1 MKNIKLY
8 IGEVEDTSIKLP
20 WVPTLDSVIATQKF
34 LKNKYKY
41 STVIILRK
49 NINSDINFPMTN
61 NVVYTSSQYDLEV
74 QHIGSTGAIS
84 VSGNYDYFDGTYYY
98 SYIVMYSNT
107 LNIWNVTNNSSIY
120 AIKYDQSNVVIV
132 GGLSYIMNEF
142 RITKNVTSLTIS
154 GGVVSNVG
162 TLILPNQLSK
172 VTEYATYSLFNPL
185 NKFQLFNV
193 ANYISGQEVESYDG
207 LLYSVGLGMLL
218 AVPTNYSGDASNN
231 IVLSDL
237 CEKINTTAFN
247 DGSTGNCYQ
256 YPINQ
261 IKGSNVQYLEA
272 AALAFTNIKV
282 VRFPILFDIKDEA
295 FLQSK
300 VEQLLLPNTL
310 RYFGNNVVEECEELT
325 TVLLEQGFDCTLVL
339 NGANNINGINFG
351 SQLYNLL
358 PNIKPGER
366 SITIMPEVFNN
377 IPQEDIDYATSI
389 NWEIISI

>member
-8 IGEVEDTSIKLP
+8 IGEAEDALAKLP
-20 WVPTLDSVIATQKF
+20 WLPTLDSVISTQRF
-34 LKNKYKY
+34 IKNKYKF
-41 STVIILRK
+41 STVIIFRK
-49 NINSDINFPMTN
+49 SLAGDINYPMTN
-61 NVVYTSSQYDLEV
+61 NVVYTSSQFDLEV

-84 VSGNYDYFDGTYYY
+84 VSGDYDYFDGTYYY
-98 SYIVMYSNT
+98 SYIVMYSNI

-120 AIKYDQSNVVIV
+120 AIKYDQSNVVIT
-132 GGLSYIMNEF
+132 GGLPYIMNEF
-142 RITKNVTSLTIS
+142 RITKNVVSLVIT
-154 GGVVSNVG
+154 GGVVSTVD
-162 TLILPNQLSK
+162 TLILPNQTLDI
-172 VTEYATYSLFNPL
+172 TEYATYSQFNSL

-193 ANYISGQEVESYDG
+193 ANYVTDQKVESYDG
-207 LLYSVGLGMLL
+207 LLYSVGLGTLL
-218 AVPTNYSGDASNN
+218 AVPTNYSGDDSNN
-231 IVLSDL
+231 IILSDV

-282 VRFPILFDIKDEA
+282 VRFPILSDVKDEA

-310 RYFGNNVVEECEELT
+310 RYFGNNVVEECNELT

-339 NGANNINGINFG
+339 NGAPNINGINFG

-366 SITIMPEVFNN
+366 SITLMPEVFNN
-377 IPQEDIDYATSI
+377 IPREDIDYATSI

>member
-8 IGEVEDTSIKLP
+8 IGEAEDALTKIP
-20 WVPTLDSVIATQKF
+20 WQPTLDSVISTQRF

-41 STVIILRK
+41 STVIIFRK
-49 NINSDINFPMTN
+49 SLAGDTNFSMTN
-61 NVVYTSSQYDLEV
+61 NVVYTSSQFDLEV

-84 VSGNYDYFDGTYYY
+84 VSGDYDYFDGTYYY
-98 SYIVMYSNT
+98 SYIVMYSNI
-107 LNIWNVTNNSSIY
+107 LNMWNVTNNSSIY

-142 RITKNVTSLTIS
+142 RITKNVTSLTIT
-154 GGVVSNVG
+154 GGVVSNVN
-162 TLILPNQLSK
+162 TLILPNQTLDI
-172 VTEYATYSLFNPL
+172 TEYATYSLFNPL
-185 NKFQLFNV
+185 NKFQLFNL
-193 ANYISGQEVESYDG
+193 ANYVTDQKVESYDG

-261 IKGSNVQYLEA
+261 IKGSGVQYLEA

-282 VRFPILFDIKDEA
+282 VRFPILFDIKDKA

-310 RYFGNNVVEECEELT
+310 RYFGNNVVEECNELT

-339 NGANNINGINFG
+339 NGANNINGTNFG

-358 PNIKPGER
+358 PHIKPGER

-377 IPQEDIDYATSI
+377 IPKEDIDYATSI